1 MVSHVDAGFDAD
13 YANLAS
19 SLQLQHDIYG
29 QLMATAAPEVKNVLS
44 TLLQSKTAFTADVEQ
59 FWTKTMRRPPSLEQL
74 QMLRVLQ
81 GQCMVIADLEKQ
93 MEHKAKSSAALG
105 IDQTGLQKQPPSA
118 GWHNNPAGKHP
129 RAPEVAGIQDQ
140 SKQMQAPKGPK
151 ADVQGASL
159 IREGTPASGGVVRPT
174 SLEHRKPEDI
184 AKAAKSKRRDAKP
197 ALPYEKIAQVGE
209 GTYGKVYKARNS
221 EGVGLVALKRIR
233 MEGEKDGFPVTAM
246 REIKL
251 LQGLDHVNVVKL
263 HEMMISNGKLFGHD
277 RVLQSNLPHPQ
288 DPCIWSWSI
297 WTMISLAY
305 YHNPKSRYPSPISN
319 RFANKCFAGSRIYIA
334 RQFYTGT

>member
-1 MVSHVDAGFDAD
+1 MVPHVDAGFDAD

-19 SLQLQHDIYG
+19 SLQMQHGIYE

-44 TLLQSKTAFTADVEQ
+44 ALLQSKTAFTADVEQ
-59 FWTKTMRRPPSLEQL
+59 FWTRTMRRQPSLEQL
-74 QMLRVLQ
+74 QMLRSLQ

-93 MEHKAKSSAALG
+93 MERKAKSNANLG
-105 IDQTGLQKQPPSA
+105 IDQTALQTQTPSA
-118 GWHNNPAGKHP
+118 GWHNNSSNIIGKHP
-129 RAPEVAGIQDQ
+129 RALEVFANQDQ
-140 SKQMQAPKGPK
+140 SKQVQPPKGPK
-151 ADVQGASL
+151 ADVQTASL
-159 IREGTPASGGVVRPT
+159 AREGTPASGGVARPT
-174 SLEHRKPEDI
+174 SLEHRKPEDT

-209 GTYGKVYKARNS
+209 GTYGKVYKARNG

-263 HEMMISNGKLFGHD
+263 HEMMISNGKLLGH
-277 RVLQSNLPHPQ
+277 VE
-288 DPCIWSWSI
+288 
-297 WTMISLAY
+297 
-305 YHNPKSRYPSPISN
+305 
-319 RFANKCFAGSRIYIA
+319 FRI
-334 RQFYTGT
+334 